1 MAKIQGGSSTTYNRT
16 WHRQKAGSKPP
27 QDSWEEQLYLSVG
40 EELWENLLDSK
51 KYIQLYENV
60 MRWNDSAVEEAFED
74 AKNRFLAKIKGV
86 PCDVPLPDPDANIDE
101 VDWSDSGNPA
111 ELVLDEEETCQ
122 GRSEGEVVVIVGLD
136 EALMDPSFCVGWGP
150 GPWDEEDLK
159 KENPWGLPSVSQD
172 PKKAAAVQ
180 GGGNK
185 WYWYTSPSRRC
196 TPRYGAGYYVKDRW
210 GQRNIGRRWLL

>member
-1 MAKIQGGSSTTYNRT
+1 MAKIQGGC
-16 WHRQKAGSKPP
+16 HHQKADSKPP
-27 QDSWEEQLYLSVG
+27 QDSWEEHLYLSVG

-74 AKNRFLAKIKGV
+74 AKNLFLAKIKGV

-101 VDWSDSGNPA
+101 IDWSDSGNAA
-111 ELVLDEEETCQ
+111 ELVFDEEETSQ
-122 GRSEGEVVVIVGLD
+122 VRSDGEVVIVGLD
-136 EALMDPSFCVGWGP
+136 EALMDASFCVGWGP
-150 GPWDEEDLK
+150 GPWD
-159 KENPWGLPSVSQD
+159 KED
-172 PKKAAAVQ
+172 PKKATAAAE

-185 WYWYTSPSRRC
+185 RYTSPSRRC
-196 TPRYGAGYYVKDRW
+196 TPRYGGGYYVKDRW